1 MGNLSPGLRQQ
12 ERLSA
17 KNKSWCTVGNH
28 FGLRPLFQGQQE
40 QRLFP
45 RAGRMKISC
54 FSCGESLTEG
64 ENRLYVLPSPQQV
77 RLPQHGNFRGQLRVH
92 SPVLYTGLLFLV
104 TVTQLGSQRSSRDL
118 LTHTCQ
124 TRYMESTVN
133 YLSSFL
139 QCSVLSNNPHGF
151 VFCFPNVP

>member
-17 KNKSWCTVGNH
+17 KNKSRCTVGNH

-64 ENRLYVLPSPQQV
+64 ENRLYALPSPQQV
-77 RLPQHGNFRGQLRVH
+77 RLPQHGNFRGQPHFH
-92 SPVLYTGLLFLV
+92 SPFLHTGLLSLV

-118 LTHTCQ
+118 SPHACQ
-124 TRYMESTVN
+124 ARQIESAGN

-139 QCSVLSNNPHGF
+139 QCSQTTPTCMVL
-151 VFCFPNVP
+151 FCFLKIP